1 MKSFDLS
8 DTSSVVLL
16 LSEGAIHTSARSKR
30 YLRMLNLDSGKAL
43 HSECIKVWQHYGEV
57 IKNRKKCIMDIVLHY
72 TIKEGIKQVVIFGS
86 GMDALSVETVS
97 RVRDVVV
104 YDVDYQQMKLKEKII
119 RQAGITQA
127 EIKRVSSDLGDAKK
141 VLWCLRDNMW
151 DNTKP
156 SILVLEGISYFLNK
170 RSLWDLIAKFKTPDR
185 RNVLLLEYMVPYED
199 ITKSRQNIPERVFDI
214 IQRYHGLGM
223 RRIAR
228 YGANDVKAR
237 LEKMGGRPI
246 RRYRMNQIEKTRR
259 GGNVFFTTPKSG
271 WIEVY
276 QAAI

>member
-57 IKNRKKCIMDIVLHY
+57 IKNRKKCIMDVVLHY

-127 EIKRVSSDLGDAKK
+127 EIKCVSSDLGDAKK
-141 VLWCLRDNMW
+141 VLRCLRDNMW

-259 GGNVFFTTPKSG
+259 GGNVFL
-271 WIEVY
+271 
-276 QAAI
+276 